1 MPHYA
6 CPGCN
11 QLFHEAD
18 PKAYVW
24 CSCGQPLSA
33 ADMVDERVAPH
44 PAEQPQAEAV
54 PERALDQFDRRAMVG
69 AVYSPCFLRAIVKRK
84 VAELNERDT
93 IFELAVSDG
102 HDYAAIAVQ
111 RPKEGRP
118 PAPGEQGGGWGSVL
132 RSRRATEGQPPWD
145 RRLGRCSGGRAPPRR
160 PRRRMGVE
168 PLGRGGGAVQPR
180 RRPARSRR
188 RR

>member
-11 QLFHEAD
+11 QLFHEPD

-33 ADMVDERVAPH
+33 ADMVDERIAPR
-44 PAEQPQAEAV
+44 PAEQPEAQAV
-54 PERALDQFDRRAMVG
+54 SERAMDQFDRRAMVG

-84 VAELNERDT
+84 VAELNETDM

-102 HDYAAIAVQ
+102 DDYAAIAVQ
-111 RPKEGRP
+111 IAAPRDETVGALKEIVER
-118 PAPGEQGGGWGSVL
+118 SVENIAARFPRDKRL
-132 RSRRATEGQPPWD
+132 A
-145 RRLGRCSGGRAPPRR
+145 RLGESAPLKLAAAGRNSSAAPAEITAARIT
-160 PRRRMGVE
+160 E
-168 PLGRGGGAVQPR
+168 PAAISQ
-180 RRPARSRR
+180 
-188 RR
+188 

>member
-6 CPGCN
+6 CTGCN

-33 ADMVDERVAPH
+33 ADMVDERVAPR
-44 PAEQPQAEAV
+44 PPEQPEA
-54 PERALDQFDRRAMVG
+54 PEETFERAMDQFDRRAMVG

-84 VAELNERDT
+84 VAELNETDT

-111 RPKEGRP
+111 IAAPRDENVAALEEIVERSVEDIAARFPRDKRLTRLVESAPLKLAAAGRDSSAA
-118 PAPGEQGGGWGSVL
+118 PAEITAA
-132 RSRRATEGQPPWD
+132 RITEPTAISQ
-145 RRLGRCSGGRAPPRR
+145 
-160 PRRRMGVE
+160 
-168 PLGRGGGAVQPR
+168 
-180 RRPARSRR
+180 
-188 RR
+188 